1 MNLNDV
7 MQGQYVFA
15 VCFSLVAFALGAWV
29 VYLFYARL
37 RDIAD
42 ELRKLRITYQFANE
56 REAQRH
62 SSSLETQTN
71 PPGQPM
77 ASASD
82 AGK

>member
-56 REAQRH
+56 REAQRRSDAPADPAN
-62 SSSLETQTN
+62 SS
-71 PPGQPM
+71 GQPV
-77 ASASD
+77 ASTPESE
-82 AGK
+82 K